1 MEIIVSSASSV
12 ISRID
17 AVEGQI
23 HRLQQHAEELESYNY
38 KLKSAWGSEA
48 DDKTSY
54 FNTSEENINN
64 LMQIIKALKI
74 TTDQIRN
81 YMIDMD
87 RETNM

>member
-12 ISRID
+12 IGRIE
-17 AVEGQI
+17 AVESQI
-23 HRLQQHAEELESYNY
+23 YRLQQHAEELESYNH
-38 KLKSAWGSEA
+38 KLKAAWGSEA